1 MEKRTKSID
10 GKYVQL
16 LRRGNQV
23 KTILLKLKPL
33 RRKIK
38 LNLVVKFVHFQLT
51 FEGRRLTLTLNNYL
65 N

>member
-51 FEGRRLTLTLNNYL
+51 FEDRG
-65 N
+65 